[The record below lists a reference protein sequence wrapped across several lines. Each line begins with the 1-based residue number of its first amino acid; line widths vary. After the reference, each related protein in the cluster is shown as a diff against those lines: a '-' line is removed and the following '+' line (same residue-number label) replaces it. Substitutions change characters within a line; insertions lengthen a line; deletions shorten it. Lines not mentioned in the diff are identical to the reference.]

1 MWTDNKCVFVKVT
14 KKYQVSSYTQA
25 KYVNNK
31 KTNKNVR
38 TPYKYKKKTKKTC
51 FYITSIILLGIS
63 LAFSITGLCGVV
75 FSRRSF
81 DSAVCGAM
89 RFTYEAIHG
98 AVNDDV
104 YPKWIGLLNIESFNK
119 EIDAQLSKVDHS
131 VVNSLNISQTIVIAN
146 DGYIDGIESFIRDTN
161 ISDIRSPN
169 PDLQND
175 LLFTPIYKEQV
186 GTHDKENTHLGNIM
200 KRYKSTADAI
210 VSNLMS
216 IFNDIKI
223 FENNLGIT
231 NDKVKEVTEILDS
244 MQENLTK
251 LIPMFISMESTL
263 ITNIVRLRTIISNK
277 LYITGLVLFAISS
290 FISILIIILTSYYN
304 CKASGH
310 LKPIK
315 YTIHVLWN
323 ILLGIVAVFL
333 AAVCIIG
340 CSLILTRNL
349 VPTVNYLL
357 SLDYFN
363 NSTNVFLSKSNEQP
377 SFSHFNICMNN
388 PNSSFA
394 EEFGLFE
401 SPYQHV
407 ESVYQNYQQVK
418 LHYNSIEQY
427 KINVDFFTNI
437 NDMLQTYIDDV
448 SLTTNSTYHKQHD
461 VEYVL
466 NIMNRIT
473 DSSHQNTIQSS
484 CFTRGTND
492 HWVTNISK
500 CPVGYKY
507 VSSGEV
513 GSKCCLKL
521 SEWIEV
527 TIRSRYTNAICP
539 SIEGLPLIDQFIK
552 YFETLKTYETNTITT
567 LTNIINNN
575 TNLQSQYISILD
587 SLEAHYKKNHMFL
600 DDFTKVLRKYAGDNT
615 TESSTYDIFNCSI
628 LRNDMLA
635 FYDNI
640 YNKFYSFSLLNIFS
654 FACFGLF
661 SYINVYIIIRSIYHA
676 SNNELEVEHFNGS
689 SSSSGSSSSIS
700 SVKSVENIQGV
711 IEGTETRNDYE
722 KPMNNEPPA
731 NIRRPNT
738 QVYKTTTLGQNE
750 PAAQSVEENLREH
763 IRRTYRLPIQ
773 DENNDNITEEQRSSV
788 GNNDNNNESEAQN
801 NLNKRIKREYMRKKP

>member
-1 MWTDNKCVFVKVT
+1 M
-14 KKYQVSSYTQA
+14 YQVTSSYTQD

-31 KTNKNVR
+31 KTNKHVR

-51 FYITSIILLGIS
+51 FYITSIVLLGIS

-98 AVNDDV
+98 AVNEDD
-104 YPKWIGLLNIESFNK
+104 YPKWIGLLNIESFN
-119 EIDAQLSKVDHS
+119 EEFITQLNSARGEM
-131 VVNSLNISQTIVIAN
+131 VVRLNTENIN
-146 DGYIDGIESFIRDTN
+146 DENGNYTDKIRNFFTDTGIE
-161 ISDIRSPN
+161 DITSPN
-169 PDLQND
+169 HDLQND
-175 LLFTPIYKEQV
+175 LLFTPIYKEQI
-186 GTHDKENTHLGNIM
+186 GTYDKENTHVGNIM
-200 KRYKSTADAI
+200 KHYKNTADAI
-210 VSNLMS
+210 VSNLIS
-216 IFNDIKI
+216 IFNGVNV
-223 FENNLGIT
+223 FEDKTPGSTNN
-231 NDKVKEVTEILDS
+231 NNVVQVKEVTDILNS
-244 MQENLTK
+244 MQENLIK

-263 ITNIVRLRTIISNK
+263 ITNIVRLRNIISNK
-277 LYITGLVLFAISS
+277 LYITGLVLFAISA

-363 NSTNVFLSKSNEQP
+363 NSTNVFLSKSNDLP

-394 EEFGLFE
+394 EEFGLFG
-401 SPYQHV
+401 SSYQHV

-427 KINVDFFTNI
+427 KTNVDLFTNI
-437 NDMLQTYIDDV
+437 NEILKTYIDDV

-466 NIMNRIT
+466 DIMNRIT

-484 CFTRGTND
+484 CFTRGTHD

-500 CPVGYKY
+500 CPIGYKY

-521 SEWIEV
+521 SEWTEV

-539 SIEGLPLIDQFIK
+539 SLEGLPLIEQFIQ
-552 YFETLKTYETNTITT
+552 YFETLKKYESNTTTT
-567 LTNIINNN
+567 LTNIINKN
-575 TNLQSQYISILD
+575 TALQSQYIGILD
-587 SLEAHYKKNHMFL
+587 SLDEHYQNNHAFL
-600 DDFTKVLRKYAGDNT
+600 DNFTKALRKYAGDNT
-615 TESSTYDIFNCSI
+615 TDSSTYDIFNCSI

-640 YNKFYSFSLLNIFS
+640 YNKFYSFSLLNVFS

-700 SVKSVENIQGV
+700 SVKSIENIQGV
-711 IEGTETRNDYE
+711 IEGTETRSDYE
-722 KPMNNEPPA
+722 KPINKEPIA

-773 DENNDNITEEQRSSV
+773 DEDNDNITEEQRSSV
-788 GNNDNNNESEAQN
+788 GNNNNESEAQN
-801 NLNKRIKREYMRKKP
+801 NLNKRIRREYMRKKP

>member
-1 MWTDNKCVFVKVT
+1 MWTDNKCVFVKVI
-14 KKYQVSSYTQA
+14 KKYQVSSYTQE

-51 FYITSIILLGIS
+51 FYITSIVLLGIS
-63 LAFSITGLCGVV
+63 LAFSISGLCGVV

-81 DSAVCGAM
+81 DAAVCGAM

-98 AVNDDV
+98 AVNEDV
-104 YPKWIGLLNIESFNK
+104 YPKWIGLLNLESFNK
-119 EIDAQLSKVDHS
+119 EIIAQLNAVDNDVVTRLDTHDIKDENNTYISK
-131 VVNSLNISQTIVIAN
+131 ISDFFDET
-146 DGYIDGIESFIRDTN
+146 GIE
-161 ISDIRSPN
+161 DIKSPN
-169 PDLQND
+169 PDLQDD
-175 LLFTPIYKEQV
+175 LSFTPIYKEQI
-186 GTHDKENTHLGNIM
+186 GTYDKENTHLGNIM
-200 KRYKSTADAI
+200 KHYKNTAEAMF
-210 VSNLMS
+210 NNFFS
-216 IFNDIKI
+216 ISGGVFK
-223 FENNLGIT
+223 FSENNPNNVRGDIT
-231 NDKVKEVTEILDS
+231 RKLNS
-244 MQENLTK
+244 MQKDLTT

-263 ITNIVRLRTIISNK
+263 ITNIARLRNIISNK

-323 ILLGIVAVFL
+323 ILLGIIAVFL

-340 CSLILTRNL
+340 FSLILTRNL

-363 NSTNVFLSKSNEQP
+363 NSTNVFLSQSNEKP
-377 SFSHFNICMNN
+377 SFSNFNICMNN

-394 EEFGLFE
+394 EEFGLLKPPF
-401 SPYQHV
+401 QHV

-427 KINVDFFTNI
+427 KTNVDFFTNI
-437 NDMLQTYIDDV
+437 NDVLQTYIDDV
-448 SLTTNSTYHKQHD
+448 SLTTNSSYHKQHD

-466 NIMNRIT
+466 DIMNRIT
-473 DSSHQNTIQSS
+473 DNSHQNTIQST
-484 CFTRGTND
+484 CFTRGTQD

-500 CPVGYKY
+500 CPVAYKY
-507 VSSGEV
+507 VSAGEV

-521 SEWIEV
+521 SEWNEV

-539 SIEGLPLIDQFIK
+539 SLEGLPLIEKFID
-552 YFETLKTYETNTITT
+552 YFKTLQTYESGTIAT
-567 LTNIINNN
+567 LTNIINKN
-575 TNLQSQYISILD
+575 TELQSKYIDILD
-587 SLEAHYKKNHMFL
+587 LLEAHYKNNQGFL

-640 YNKFYSFSLLNIFS
+640 YYNFYSFTLLNIFS
-654 FACFGLF
+654 FACFGIF
-661 SYINVYIIIRSIYHA
+661 SYINIYIIIRSIYHA

-711 IEGTETRNDYE
+711 IEGTETRSDYE
-722 KPMNNEPPA
+722 KPIHNEPPA

-763 IRRTYRLPIQ
+763 IHRTYRLPIQ
-773 DENNDNITEEQRSSV
+773 DEDNDNITEEQRSSV
-788 GNNDNNNESEAQN
+788 GNNNNNESEAQN
-801 NLNKRIKREYMRKKP
+801 NLNKRIRREYMRKKP